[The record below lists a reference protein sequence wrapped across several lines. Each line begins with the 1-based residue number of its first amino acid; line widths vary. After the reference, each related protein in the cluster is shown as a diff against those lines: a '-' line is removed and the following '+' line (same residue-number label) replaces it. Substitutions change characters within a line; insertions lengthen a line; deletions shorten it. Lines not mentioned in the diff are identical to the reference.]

1 VREPREPQSSV
12 SVASAKSA
20 TDEAREQVAID
31 RVVVRVRCENDE
43 PVAGALV
50 DWCTARQ
57 AMMHPNDTSATT
69 DEHGVAQ
76 LRLTAAEGR
85 TRVAAA
91 KEGYVSA
98 GHDWV
103 VGEGEVTL
111 RLERGHEFEA
121 RFTDVQGR
129 PIPDIPLL
137 IYSLHN
143 TDASP
148 KVDGLAAPTPHALY
162 HTTTN
167 AEGIGIFRGLKAG
180 TYSFGYDLEFYVPRE
195 CPDEGKFEI
204 PHAPMHMV
212 LEPLVGVLGRVRE
225 GRVLAIDAESGGPSP
240 FGLPRWQGQAY
251 WSIHQR
257 KIRASLPNCFLT
269 LGTVPR
275 SRKHEFVDGEVQ
287 LKIAALVDGAGW
299 MTGMAPVRIIRTEDV
314 ESPRILELAPLQP
327 PVAIELVLRTPNG
340 TLIDT
345 GDLELL
351 TPSPISERDAWVTIP
366 LGKTVRIAS
375 GNYRMR
381 PRFMPVGLMLEDG
394 EIRIDGTQSR
404 IELPTDGEC
413 QRVSL
418 RWTPP
423 PGGRT
428 NVVHMNRKGTGVV
441 NAMSFGLTGGGTS
454 LWVGNGNV
462 ELQLEGGYH
471 MKRIELE
478 FESGMAMPAVLQC
491 RFEWSQ

>member
-1 VREPREPQSSV
+1 MMRPNETSS
-12 SVASAKSA
+12 
-20 TDEAREQVAID
+20 
-31 RVVVRVRCENDE
+31 
-43 PVAGALV
+43 
-50 DWCTARQ
+50 
-57 AMMHPNDTSATT
+57 TT
-69 DEHGVAQ
+69 DEHGIAQ
-76 LRLTAAEGR
+76 LRLTAANGR

-98 GHDWV
+98 GYDWM

-129 PIPDIPLL
+129 PIPDVPLL

-148 KVDGLAAPTPHALY
+148 QVDGLPAPTPHALY
-162 HTTTN
+162 RTTTN
-167 AEGIGIFRGLKAG
+167 AKGIGVFRGLKAG

-225 GRVLAIDAESGGPSP
+225 GRVLAIDAESGDPSP

-251 WSIHQR
+251 WSIHQSR
-257 KIRASLPNCFLT
+257 IRAKLPGCFLT

-275 SRKHEFVDGEVQ
+275 SRTHEFVDGEVQ

-299 MTGMAPVRIIRTEDV
+299 MTGLAPVRIIRKEDV
-314 ESPRILELAPLQP
+314 ESPRILELVPLQA
-327 PVAIELVLRTPNG
+327 PVAIELVLRSPSG
-340 TLIDT
+340 TLIET
-345 GDLELL
+345 GELELL

-366 LGKTVRIAS
+366 LGKSVEIAPGSYRI
-375 GNYRMR
+375 R
-381 PRFMPVGLMLEDG
+381 PRFMPVGLSLDDG
-394 EIRIDGTQSR
+394 EIKIDGTQSR

-413 QRVSL
+413 QWVSL

-423 PGGRT
+423 PGGST
-428 NVVHMNRKGTGVV
+428 YFVHMDRKGSGIV
-441 NAMSFGLTGGGTS
+441 NAMSFALAGGGTS

-462 ELQLEGGYH
+462 ELQLEGGSY
-471 MKRIELE
+471 MKRIDLE
-478 FESGMAMPAVLQC
+478 FESGMTMPSVLQC
-491 RFEWSQ
+491 QFEWSQ